1 MMTTIRT
8 KTKKVTKPLLWAA
21 VLLLSLSSCEEYL
34 DVEPQDKLA
43 GEQLYRNVYDADAVV
58 IGIYGKFMGLAG
70 KYVMLNEMRADLM
83 TTTYNSDPYLKEL
96 SEQNISAENP
106 YVNPKDF
113 YEVIQNCNDAL
124 KNFNIMVADKK
135 FTQSQYEQRYADV
148 ACIRSW
154 IYLQLGIQYGT
165 VPYITEPITTLEDVK
180 DISKYP
186 RLSFNQLLDELV
198 KFTEGL
204 TYKKQYDA
212 TSSLVVT
219 VDGYYTP
226 KFFINKE
233 CLLGDLQL
241 WKGNYQQAAMHY
253 KNVLE
258 TSSDLPSSTA
268 LYETYR
274 MSIFGGSG
282 NNDFLVAYPS
292 GQYYDASAVYNT
304 DTQGWKSMFART
316 RDAVWNT
323 EWIWSLPFDSKF
335 APKNPFIAIFS
346 KTGGQYLAKPSQRAI
361 SLWESTSN
369 YQKNGIPYDARG
381 NKFTYKMVGND
392 PVIMKYLYKYE
403 TAADV
408 FKTDG
413 DWFLYRAE
421 KLNLRYAEAA
431 NRDNQHRIAD
441 AILNVGILKA
451 FNRGN
456 LSVNTDDVTNSMN
469 TIIGTNR
476 RPFPYDFDARQGEH
490 PYYRGN
496 WYRSGGVRGR
506 ANLQPAAVVVG
517 DSLMSIENNIIDEAG
532 LSLAYEGNRWED
544 LVRISLRRNNP
555 AFLADKVY
563 DKLNKEGNTH
573 AAEVRAKLMNVNN
586 WYLPFTWK

>member
-1 MMTTIRT
+1 MTTIRI
-8 KTKKVTKPLLWAA
+8 KLKKATKPLLWAA
-21 VLLLSLSSCEEYL
+21 VLLLSFSSCEEYL
-34 DVEPQDKLA
+34 DVQPQDKLA
-43 GEQLYRNVYDADAVV
+43 GDQLYRNVYDADAVV
-58 IGIYGKFMGLAG
+58 VGIYGKFMGLAS
-70 KYVMLNEMRADLM
+70 KYVILNEMRADLM
-83 TTTYNSDPYLKEL
+83 TTTGNSDPYLKEL

-124 KNFNIMVADKK
+124 KNFDIMVAEKK
-135 FTQSQYEQRYADV
+135 FTQSQYEQRYADI

-165 VPYITEPITTLEDVK
+165 VPYVTDPITSLEDVK
-180 DISKYP
+180 NINKYP

-204 TYKKQYDA
+204 TYKKQYDS

-219 VDGYYTP
+219 VDAYYTA

-253 KNVLE
+253 KNVME
-258 TSSDLPSSTA
+258 AASASASTTER
-268 LYETYR
+268 YEVYR
-274 MSIFGGSG
+274 MSNFAGSG
-282 NNDFLVAYPS
+282 NNDYIITYGIP
-292 GQYYDASAVYNT
+292 QDAASLFNT
-304 DTQGWKSMFART
+304 DTQGWRSMFSRT
-316 RDAVWNT
+316 KDAVWNT

-335 APKNPFIAIFS
+335 APTNPFIAIFS

-361 SLWESTSN
+361 SLWNSN
-369 YQKNGIPYDARG
+369 TQRNGMPYDARG
-381 NKFTYKMVGND
+381 TKMTYKMVGND
-392 PVIMKYLYKYE
+392 PVIMKYLYKYD

-408 FKTDG
+408 FKKDG

-421 KLNLRYAEAA
+421 KLHLRYAEAA

-441 AILNVGILKA
+441 AILNFGIKA
-451 FNRGN
+451 SYNRGN
-456 LSVNTDDVTNSMN
+456 LNVNTDDVTNAMN
-469 TIIGTNR
+469 TVVGKNQKA
-476 RPFPYDFDARQGEH
+476 FPYDFDGRQGEF
-490 PYYRGN
+490 PYFRGDWYRG
-496 WYRSGGVRGR
+496 GGIRGR
-506 ANLQPAAVVVG
+506 AGLVNAPVVG
-517 DSLMSIENNIIDEAG
+517 DSLTSIENNIIDEAG

-563 DKLNKEGNTH
+563 DKLNKEGNPR
-573 AAEVRAKLMNVNN
+573 AAEARAKLMNVNN